1 MNKRVFHHRSLK
13 LFLLTLLVS
22 MLGIG
27 KTVAKEAY
35 AVYSGT
41 KLSFYYD
48 DSRTTRYGTVYD
60 LNTGNS
66 DPGWV
71 SDGNRQYV
79 TYVSFDESFKNYRPT
94 STAKWFYKM
103 YELEEIYNLNYLY
116 TGDVTTMR
124 QMFQECEKLTILN
137 FQDTYSASINSTN
150 GTIFNT
156 AKVTDMGGMFM
167 SCRKLWK
174 LDLSGWNTS
183 KVTNMSNMFD
193 GCTSLAVVKL
203 GSVGALNVRGGWNT
217 SKVTDMTFMFYN
229 CTNLYDIYVGP
240 GWTVDNVTSS
250 ANMFTGDIHL
260 RGGNG
265 TSYSADYTDK
275 TRARVDKSGVSSGY
289 LTSTVV
295 PWVGYTSNNK
305 TLTFYYNEEK
315 DYDVS
320 NKQYSFLEDRPWKEL
335 GSEATTVVFDP
346 SFAGYEVLA
355 FSNTFADFKELTSV
369 LGLENVNT
377 SQLELMGGM
386 FLGCNKLTE
395 IDLSAFNTPKLVS
408 LIQTFYGCTSL
419 KRIFV
424 GEGWTTAK
432 VRRTEDT
439 FKNCTSLV
447 GGAHTAYDPD
457 HVDADYARIDG
468 SSTPGYLTGPSY
480 AVYDSD
486 TKTLTLYNDGKRY
499 AKTGAIYEM
508 FASVRVTYPAW
519 ISCGP
524 TQKVVIDPSFATAR
538 PTSTVNWFSKSTIES
553 ITGMQYLNT
562 GEVTNMYATF
572 QNASS
577 LKEIDL
583 GHFDTHNVNTM
594 NAMFNG
600 CGAEE
605 LDLSTFNTGNVTNM
619 KEMFK
624 GCSNLKTIVASSAFT
639 TDKVKN
645 SDDMFLGCTRLTGS
659 AGTRYDANHVDKEY
673 ARQDGGES
681 SPGYFS
687 DMGYVVLTG
696 TSLYFYYDNQ
706 RSIRAGQGTVFSLN
720 KNASVVPEWTQDGL
734 SREVTRVYFDQSF
747 ANARP
752 VFTDGWFND
761 MPKLTT
767 INGMK
772 YLNTTETVNMN
783 SMFEGCKSL
792 TSVDLTH
799 LDTKKVT
806 NMGWMFSGCTALKT
820 IYVGDGWNTDN
831 VTESSYQMFYN
842 CTSLV
847 GGLGTAFDASYVDK
861 TYARVD
867 TEYEPGYLTF
877 KPYVVLSSDGMLTF
891 YCDGKSGQREGSEYG
906 LNSGTSLPDW
916 TKNDRNKKVI
926 AVEFDPSFANARPT
940 STAYWFYTMTNLKT
954 IYGME
959 YLNTS
964 EVVYMTDMF
973 YLACAYDGSITTL
986 DLSYFDTSKV
996 KSMENMFSQCF
1007 KLQTIIVGS
1016 KWKVA
1021 NVTNSTKMFQACN
1034 ALKGGAGTTYNANHV
1049 DATYAHVDGGTDNPG
1064 YLTAVST
1071 DSYKLSVGG
1080 KAITGANYKRITP
1093 GNGFTAIKSG
1103 TVTFDPETMT
1113 LTLTDAVIDFTG
1125 SNSAI
1130 YSTNTA
1136 SLNIVLVGE
1145 NKITSSARGI
1155 LGWADMTISGSGS
1168 ITIDAV
1174 SCGVYI
1180 YNTTDA
1186 TTLTIRDCSLTSTG
1200 KWGITGL
1207 DGSKETLVV
1216 DHATIH
1222 ATGSSISIGN
1232 FQKLE
1237 LKGCVITQPKGA
1249 YLQKNLLDADGNTI
1263 NTEVIIEPGYL
1274 KGDVNGDGTVGIGD
1288 IVAITNVMAGIETDP
1303 EIVERANVND
1313 DESVGIGDIVAI
1325 TNIMAGIE

>member
-1 MNKRVFHHRSLK
+1 MKHQHLLRVFM
-13 LFLLTLLVS
+13 LTLLVS
-22 MLGIG
+22 LFGV
-27 KTVAKEAY
+27 TWLQAQEAY
-35 AVYSGT
+35 AVYDNTNKG
-41 KLSFYYD
+41 LRFYYD
-48 DSRTTRYGTVYD
+48 TYKNNRTGQKYS

-116 TGDVTTMR
+116 TGDVTTMH
-124 QMFQECEKLTILN
+124 QMFQECEKLTSLN

-156 AKVTDMGGMFM
+156 SKVTDMGGMFL

-183 KVTNMSNMFD
+183 RVTNMSNMFD
-193 GCTSLAVVKL
+193 GCSQLAVVKL

-250 ANMFTGDIHL
+250 ANMFKGDIHL

-275 TRARVDKSGVSSGY
+275 TRARVDKSGVSPGY

-320 NKQYSFLEDRPWKEL
+320 NKQYSFLEDHPWKEL

-369 LGLENVNT
+369 RGLENVNT

-386 FLGCNKLTE
+386 FLGCKKLTE

-468 SSTPGYLTGPSY
+468 SSTPGYLTGPNY

-519 ISCGP
+519 IGCGP
-524 TQKVVIDPSFATAR
+524 AQKVVIDPSFATAR

-562 GEVTNMYATF
+562 SEVTNMYATF

-673 ARQDGGES
+673 ARQDGGENN
-681 SPGYFS
+681 PGYFS
-687 DMGYVVLTG
+687 DLGYVVVDGYMMTF
-696 TSLYFYYDNQ
+696 FYDQN
-706 RSIRAGQGTVFSLN
+706 RSRRSGMVYSLN
-720 KNASVVPEWTQDGL
+720 KTNMVVPDWTQGDTDKITN
-734 SREVTRVYFDQSF
+734 VVFDSSF

-752 VFTDGWFND
+752 VFGTGWF
-761 MPKLTT
+761 K
-767 INGMK
+767 GMNNLK
-772 YLNTTETVNMN
+772 SFSGLEYLNTSEMVDMTG
-783 SMFEGCKSL
+783 MFDGCSSL
-792 TSVDLTH
+792 TALNLSNF
-799 LDTKKVT
+799 DTRKVES
-806 NMGWMFSGCTALKT
+806 MQWMFRGCTALTK
-820 IYVGDGWNTDN
+820 IIVGEDWT
-831 VTESSYQMFYN
+831 TEGLVSYNGGEPAFQMFTN

-847 GGLGTAFDASYVDK
+847 GGIGTAYDAQHVNGE
-861 TYARVD
+861 YARVD
-867 TEYEPGYLTF
+867 RDIQPGYLS
-877 KPYVVLSSDGMLTF
+877 YRGYAIYYDGTLTF
-891 YCDGKSGQREGSEYG
+891 YYDGKYHKREGKVYNFDYTS
-906 LNSGTSLPDW
+906 NSPGWSTYRES
-916 TKNDRNKKVI
+916 TEHV
-926 AVEFDPSFANARPT
+926 VFDPSFADCRPT
-940 STAYWFYTMTNLKT
+940 KTSYWFYFMTSLKD
-954 IYGME
+954 IEGME

-964 EVVYMTDMF
+964 RVEYMSYMF
-973 YLACAYDGSITTL
+973 YNYPLTTL
-986 DLSYFDTSKV
+986 DISYFDTDKV
-996 KSMENMFSQCF
+996 KR
-1007 KLQTIIVGS
+1007 TDG
-1016 KWKVA
+1016 
-1021 NVTNSTKMFQACN
+1021 MFQACYY
-1034 ALKGGAGTTYNANHV
+1034 LKTITVGNNWSMASVTYSADMFKGSTKLVGGKGTTYNSSHV
-1049 DATYAHVDGGTDNPG
+1049 DAAYAHVDGGPSTNPG
-1064 YLTAVST
+1064 YLTEAKK
-1071 DSYKLSVGG
+1071 DSYQVNIAG
-1080 KAITGANYKRITP
+1080 KAITAANYKLITP
-1093 GNGFTAIKSG
+1093 SNGFTGVKG
-1103 TVTFDPETMT
+1103 GKVTFDPETRT
-1113 LTLTDAVIDFTG
+1113 LTLTDATLDYTGVVINNQGD
-1125 SNSAI
+1125 A
-1130 YSTNTA
+1130 
-1136 SLNIVLVGE
+1136 LNIVLEGD
-1145 NKITSSARGI
+1145 NIITAGNYGI
-1155 LGWADMTISGSGS
+1155 WSVSDLNISGSGS
-1168 ITIDAV
+1168 ATMTAGKG
-1174 SCGVYI
+1174 CVYV
-1180 YNTTDA
+1180 YNSNGTEV
-1186 TTLTIRDCSLTSTG
+1186 TLTISDCSVNASG
-1200 KWGITGL
+1200 KYGIHGYGNNENL
-1207 DGSKETLVV
+1207 IIDN
-1216 DHATIH
+1216 ATIH
-1222 ATGSSISIGN
+1222 ATGTSTSIGY
-1232 FQKLE
+1232 FATLQ
-1237 LKGCVITQPKGA
+1237 LKGCAITQPEGA
-1249 YLQKNLLDADGNTI
+1249 TFDNKHLRDAGGNIVT
-1263 NTEVIIEPGYL
+1263 TEVIIEPVGLL
-1274 KGDVNGDGTVGIGD
+1274 KGDVNGDGQVGIGD
-1288 IVAITNVMAGIETDP
+1288 IVAVTNVMAGAESDP
-1303 EIVERANVND
+1303 IIRDRADVNGD
-1313 DESVGIGDIVAI
+1313 TEVGIGDIVAI
-1325 TNIMAGIE
+1325 TNIMAGVE